1 MEPHRWAVGWIAIAG
16 IDRWSIAR
24 LGAFALAIGVA
35 YAAWSYESDLI
46 VPTPAVLRVHE
57 LPPSRALAPARRVV
71 WIMVD
76 GLRLDASRDMHVLNK
91 LRADGEDVCARAEF
105 PTYSGPNLVAQASG
119 LEPAASG
126 VMSNRYPAEVAFD
139 SVFRRAKMAGLRTAV
154 VTDDS
159 DPGPTRRYASWVDET
174 DANDPDLPVPPAELV
189 FLHIGYVDA
198 TGHAFGSVSPEYR
211 AAVARAD
218 DAIGRIA
225 RTLDPT
231 REALVVTSDHGH
243 VDEGGHGGTEREV
256 VRIPIVVW
264 GAGVTRGTRAGRGR
278 DVGPT
283 IARLLGIGPLSHA
296 TGRPL
301 VHANVV
307 TVRQRA
313 VARAAVRAASSLH
326 VDHVPL
332 TIPVTVVVLLMLSTA
347 SSRLVRPLI
356 VSPIYAVVFFGLLLA
371 THTLSFSVSNDPG
384 SFTARVIALSGFAAL
399 AQLRV
404 GGRSSLAPASLVTS
418 LVVLGTTVAASQQP
432 LAPTGGM
439 LLFLPIPALAGL
451 AFVCLVTA
459 AIGRFNRAPVE
470 ARRQARDAGRR
481 LERVRG
487 GIQAFPDPGT
497 SGWLACAA
505 PVEGAPCRENR
516 AQSSAPRS
524 KRWR

>member
-1 MEPHRWAVGWIAIAG
+1 MDPHRWAVGWAAIAG

-35 YAAWSYESDLI
+35 YAAWSYQSHLI
-46 VPTPAVLRVHE
+46 APTPAVLRLHE
-57 LPPSRALAPARRVV
+57 LPPSRGHAPARRVV

-139 SVFRRAKMAGLRTAV
+139 SVFRRAKMAGLRTALI
-154 VTDDS
+154 TDDS
-159 DPGPTRRYASWVDET
+159 DPGPTRTYASWVDET
-174 DANDPDLPVPPAELV
+174 DAHDPDLPVPPAELV
-189 FLHIGYVDA
+189 FVHIGYVD
-198 TGHAFGSVSPEYR
+198 
-211 AAVARAD
+211 
-218 DAIGRIA
+218 
-225 RTLDPT
+225 
-231 REALVVTSDHGH
+231 
-243 VDEGGHGGTEREV
+243 
-256 VRIPIVVW
+256 
-264 GAGVTRGTRAGRGR
+264 
-278 DVGPT
+278 
-283 IARLLGIGPLSHA
+283 A

-432 LAPTGGM
+432 LAPTGG
-439 LLFLPIPALAGL
+439 LLLLLPISALAGL
-451 AFVCLVTA
+451 DFSCLVTA
-459 AIGRFNRAPVE
+459 ALGLLHTATV
-470 ARRQARDAGRR
+470 QLRD
-481 LERVRG
+481 
-487 GIQAFPDPGT
+487 
-497 SGWLACAA
+497 
-505 PVEGAPCRENR
+505 
-516 AQSSAPRS
+516 
-524 KRWR
+524 

>member
-1 MEPHRWAVGWIAIAG
+1 MNAIAELELTNVSRRAFLRG
-16 IDRWSIAR
+16 LAAGTFVLAVRISPPAFAQERKYGGEAMSGGLRDDLRIFLSIADDGTVSLLCNR
-24 LGAFALAIGVA
+24 AEMGQGVRTSWAMVVADELEADLARFKVLQAPGDEARYGNQNTDGSRSMRHHFEPLRRIGAAARRMLEEEAAARWGVPVAEVKAENHEVVHGRSGRRFGFGALARG
-35 YAAWSYESDLI
+35 AAQ
-46 VPTPAVLRVHE
+46 R
-57 LPPSRALAPARRVV
+57 
-71 WIMVD
+71 
-76 GLRLDASRDMHVLNK
+76 
-91 LRADGEDVCARAEF
+91 
-105 PTYSGPNLVAQASG
+105 
-119 LEPAASG
+119 
-126 VMSNRYPAEVAFD
+126 
-139 SVFRRAKMAGLRTAV
+139 SV
-154 VTDDS
+154 
-159 DPGPTRRYASWVDET
+159 
-174 DANDPDLPVPPAELV
+174 
-189 FLHIGYVDA
+189 
-198 TGHAFGSVSPEYR
+198 
-211 AAVARAD
+211 
-218 DAIGRIA
+218 
-225 RTLDPT
+225 PT